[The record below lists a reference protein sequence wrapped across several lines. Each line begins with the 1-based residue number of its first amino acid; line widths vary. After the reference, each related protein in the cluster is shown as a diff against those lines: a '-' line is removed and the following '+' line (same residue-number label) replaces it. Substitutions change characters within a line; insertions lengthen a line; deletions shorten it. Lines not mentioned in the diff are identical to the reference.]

1 VGYICPA
8 GHDRVNE
15 SCNINVCCVI
25 IKIRTY
31 CVFLYLIC
39 RPNSQRV
46 LHSVCLLLVSAR
58 YKLKHIVLGVMIR
71 RKPNLLQFGDC
82 IEVIKII

>member
-1 VGYICPA
+1 VL
-8 GHDRVNE
+8 NE

-25 IKIRTY
+25 IKVRIY

-39 RPNSQRV
+39 RPNSQHV
-46 LHSVCLLLVSAR
+46 LHSVRLLLVSAR

-71 RKPNLLQFGDC
+71 RKTNLLQFGDC
-82 IEVIKII
+82 IEVMKII

>member
-1 VGYICPA
+1 ML
-8 GHDRVNE
+8 NE
-15 SCNINVCCVI
+15 SCNINVCRVI
-25 IKIRTY
+25 INIRIY

-39 RPNSQRV
+39 RPNLQRV
-46 LHSVCLLLVSAR
+46 LHSVRLLLDSAR

-82 IEVIKII
+82 MEVIK